1 MKPLERLKVDV
12 PHRLEGGYG
21 DMYVVVGIDPGIVNT
36 GIIIYFI
43 CPQERLV
50 ILKHTAI
57 KGCKTEDIFRFL
69 SMHLDV
75 SDANPWTYLFVEA
88 YRPRSHF
95 DTDARMGAAVND
107 IKRMGDNIYALDNT
121 GVKNVVS
128 RALLELLNS
137 WNFSTKSNHQDVRS
151 AARIAILGMLK
162 NGTLNRLLAQIVF
175 SEINGDSKWDIN

>member
-1 MKPLERLKVDV
+1 MKPLERLKTEV
-12 PHRLEGGYG
+12 PGLSPGGK
-21 DMYVVVGIDPGIVNT
+21 YVIVGIDPGIVNT
-36 GIIIYFI
+36 GIVLYGIYPTI
-43 CPQERLV
+43 RMISV
-50 ILKHTAI
+50 AHTAI
-57 KGCKTEDIFRFL
+57 VGCDVQDIQTYL
-69 SMHLDV
+69 KQCGMDGPL
-75 SDANPWTYLFVEA
+75 PWTYLFVEA

-107 IKRMGDNIYALDNT
+107 IKRMGPNIYALDNT

-162 NGTLNRLLAQIVF
+162 NETLNKLLAQIVF
-175 SEINGDSKWDIN
+175 SEINDDHKWDVY

>member
-1 MKPLERLKVDV
+1 MKPLERLKTEI
-12 PHRLEGGYG
+12 PRSGANGK
-21 DMYVVVGIDPGIVNT
+21 YVIVGIDPGIVNT
-36 GIIIYFI
+36 GIVVYRIYPHVGLI
-43 CPQERLV
+43 SV
-50 ILKHTAI
+50 AHTAI
-57 KGCKTEDIFRFL
+57 VGYDVQDIMAFL
-69 SMHLDV
+69 GQHSL
-75 SDANPWTYLFVEA
+75 NGPLLWTYLFVEA

-107 IKRMGDNIYALDNT
+107 IKRMGTHIYALDNS

-162 NGTLNRLLAQIVF
+162 NETLNRLLARVVF
-175 SEINGDSKWDIN
+175 SEINDDSEWDVN

>member
-1 MKPLERLKVDV
+1 MKPLERLKTEI
-12 PHRLEGGYG
+12 PRSGAGGK
-21 DMYVVVGIDPGIVNT
+21 YVIVGIDPGIVNT
-36 GIIIYFI
+36 GIVVYHIY
-43 CPQERLV
+43 PHVRLIFV
-50 ILKHTAI
+50 AHTAI
-57 KGCKTEDIFRFL
+57 VGCDVQDIMAFL
-69 SMHLDV
+69 KQHSLNGPL
-75 SDANPWTYLFVEA
+75 SWTYLFVEA

-107 IKRMGDNIYALDNT
+107 IKRMGTNIYALDNA

-162 NGTLNRLLAQIVF
+162 NETLNNLLAQVVLSKI
-175 SEINGDSKWDIN
+175 EGDSPWVIS

>member
-1 MKPLERLKVDV
+1 MKPLERLKTEV
-12 PHRLEGGYG
+12 PGLGPNGK
-21 DMYVVVGIDPGIVNT
+21 YVIVGIDPGIVNT
-36 GIIIYFI
+36 GIVIYSI
-43 CPQERLV
+43 YTGNRLISV
-50 ILKHTAI
+50 AHTAI
-57 KGCKTEDIFRFL
+57 VGCDVQDIQAYL
-69 SMHLDV
+69 KQYAMDGPL
-75 SDANPWTYLFVEA
+75 PWTYLFVEA

-107 IKRMGDNIYALDNT
+107 IKRMGTNIYALDNT

-162 NGTLNRLLAQIVF
+162 NETLNRMLAQIVF
-175 SEINGDSKWDIN
+175 SEINDDHKWDVY

>member
-1 MKPLERLKVDV
+1 MKPLERLKTEV
-12 PHRLEGGYG
+12 PRSSPIGK
-21 DMYVVVGIDPGIVNT
+21 YVIVGIDPGIVNT
-36 GIIIYFI
+36 GIVVYHIYPNI
-43 CPQERLV
+43 RLISV
-50 ILKHTAI
+50 AHTAI
-57 KGCKTEDIFRFL
+57 VGCDVQDIMAFL
-69 SMHLDV
+69 EQHSMIGPL
-75 SDANPWTYLFVEA
+75 SWTYLFVEA

-107 IKRMGDNIYALDNT
+107 IKRMGTNIYALDNS

-162 NGTLNRLLAQIVF
+162 NETLNRLLARVVLSKINDD
-175 SEINGDSKWDIN
+175 SEWVVT